1 MALIRST
8 ICSAQASVRLR
19 KIPWATAPW
28 KDDPLVVHGDVDCA
42 NLFEGSSLDRYCRH
56 EGGEADQGGVD
67 QAYALHVMVHRP
79 GRTVRGTPFPASG
92 CDGVLVP
99 VGWRI
104 SGEG

>member
-1 MALIRST
+1 MLCAGLSPLT
-8 ICSAQASVRLR
+8 ENSLGNG
-19 KIPWATAPW
+19 TW
-28 KDDPLVVHGDVDCA
+28 KDDLLVVHGDADCA

-56 EGGEADQGGVD
+56 EGGEADQGV
-67 QAYALHVMVHRP
+67 ASTRPARALHVMMSRP
-79 GRTVRGTPFPASG
+79 GRTVQGALFPASG

>member
-1 MALIRST
+1 MLCAGLSPLT
-8 ICSAQASVRLR
+8 ENSLGNGS
-19 KIPWATAPW
+19 W
-28 KDDPLVVHGDVDCA
+28 KDDLLVVQGDADCA

-79 GRTVRGTPFPASG
+79 GRTVQGALFPASG